1 MTVTSTAL
9 PPAMAPIGRL
19 AALRICLLLYM
30 RSKLGGDGGGRRR
43 FGTGKADLRELD
55 SDARRW

>member
-1 MTVTSTAL
+1 
-9 PPAMAPIGRL
+9 MAPIGRL